1 MDDKYIAAFSDATSL
16 IPATTSAAAATTKGY
31 YGPGEPLEAV
41 SQIAADYALVRPPTP
56 AYPVISQV
64 FEKNLQ
70 DIMNGKDPQQGLDQM
85 VSEIDADIAS
95 AGYND

>member
-1 MDDKYIAAFSDATSL
+1 M
-16 IPATTSAAAATTKGY
+16 
-31 YGPGEPLEAV
+31 
-41 SQIAADYALVRPPTP
+41 QIAQDYALVRPATP

-70 DIMNGKDPQQGLDQM
+70 DIVNGKDPQQGLDQM
-85 VSEIDADIAS
+85 VKEIDADIAS